1 MSNEEPNLLSRIFL
15 IEQSEWKATVVS
27 FVFVFLLMLSYFI
40 LRPVRDAMASDW
52 TDLEVSF
59 LWNINFVISAV
70 LVAIYGFSVSHI
82 KFKHLVPSVY
92 ACFAA
97 SFIGYYFLASTVSD
111 RTLIDKAF
119 YVWVSVFSLFHVS
132 VFWSLMADTFNHEQ
146 AKRLFAIIAA
156 GASLGAMVGSAVAA
170 FFATRVGVD
179 MLMLIASCGL
189 ILVIPLVFYIY
200 RLKVN
205 DLGNSGLAVD
215 LSQAKLGGHW
225 WHGFKTVFT
234 NPYLISIAIF
244 LVLYTF
250 VGSFIYFEQK
260 NLLAEYSRDERAQ
273 ILGGIDWIV
282 NTLTFG
288 IAFFATSRIVKKFG
302 MPTTLALLPVFVVV
316 ALLILAFA
324 PMLTVLLGL
333 QVARRSGNYAI
344 TRPAREMLFT
354 EVSKED
360 RFKAKPVIDIV
371 LYRGG
376 DAVSSLA
383 FAGLTQGLGLGLVAV
398 SIVGAG
404 IAAVWASV
412 GVWLGRKYEAR
423 LNGHTLDEQTK

>member
-1 MSNEEPNLLSRIFL
+1 MSEKEPNLLNRIFL
-15 IEQSEWKATVVS
+15 IEQSELKATIVS
-27 FVFVFLLMLSYFI
+27 FVFVFLLMLAWFI

-52 TDLEVSF
+52 TDLEVAF

-70 LVAIYGFSVSHI
+70 LVAFYGLAVSHI
-82 KFKHLVPSVY
+82 KFKNLVPSVY

-97 SFIGYYFLASTVSD
+97 SFIAYYFIAGTVSD

-132 VFWSLMADTFNHEQ
+132 VFWSLMADTFNQEQ

-156 GASLGAMVGSAVAA
+156 GASLGAIVGSGVATI
-170 FFATRVGVD
+170 FAKLVGVD

-200 RLKVN
+200 RLKQN
-205 DLGNSGLAVD
+205 DLGNANIVAD
-215 LSQAKLGGHW
+215 LSQVKLGGHW
-225 WHGFKTVFT
+225 WHGFKTLIT
-234 NPYLISIAIF
+234 NPYLISIAVF

-250 VGSFIYFEQK
+250 ISSFIYFEQK
-260 NLLAEYSRDERAQ
+260 NLLADYTRAERTQ

-288 IAFFATSRIVKKFG
+288 IAFFATSRIVRKFG
-302 MPTTLALLPVFVVV
+302 MPTTLALLPVFVVI

-324 PMLTVLLGL
+324 PVLTVLLAL
-333 QVARRSGNYAI
+333 QVARRSGNYAV

-354 EVSKED
+354 EVSQED

-398 SIVGAG
+398 SIVGAS
-404 IAAVWASV
+404 IAAVWAWV
-412 GVWLGRKYEAR
+412 GVWLGRKYDGR
-423 LNGHTLDEQTK
+423 VSHRKKSFL

>member
-1 MSNEEPNLLSRIFL
+1 
-15 IEQSEWKATVVS
+15 
-27 FVFVFLLMLSYFI
+27 
-40 LRPVRDAMASDW
+40 MASDW

-59 LWNINFVISAV
+59 LWSINFFISAA
-70 LVAIYGFSVSHI
+70 LVAIYGLAVSHI
-82 KFKHLVPSVY
+82 RFKLLVPAVY
-92 ACFAA
+92 ACFSA
-97 SFIGYYFLASTVSD
+97 SFIAYYFLAVTVPD

-132 VFWSLMADTFNHEQ
+132 VFWSLMADTFTQEQ

-156 GASLGAMVGSAVAA
+156 GASLGAIVGSGVATL
-170 FFATRVGVD
+170 FAKLVGVD

-189 ILVIPLVFYIY
+189 VSVIPMVFYIY
-200 RLKVN
+200 RLKEN
-205 DLGNSGLAVD
+205 DLGNQGLTVD
-215 LSQAKLGGHW
+215 LSQAKMGGHW
-225 WHGFKTVFT
+225 WQGFKTLLT
-234 NPYLISIAIF
+234 NPYLISIAVF

-250 VGSFIYFEQK
+250 ISSFIYFAQK
-260 NLLAEYSRDERAQ
+260 NMLVDYTRAERTQ

-288 IAFFATSRIVKKFG
+288 IAFFATSRIVRKFG

-324 PMLTVLLGL
+324 PILTVLLAL
-333 QVARRSGNYAI
+333 QVARRSGNYAV

-354 EVSKED
+354 EVSQED

-376 DAVSSLA
+376 DWVSSLA

-398 SIVGAG
+398 SLVGAS
-404 IAAVWASV
+404 IAAVWAWV
-412 GVWLGRKYEAR
+412 GVWLGRKYDGRVSER
-423 LNGHTLDEQTK
+423 ELKSE

>member
-1 MSNEEPNLLSRIFL
+1 
-15 IEQSEWKATVVS
+15 
-27 FVFVFLLMLSYFI
+27 
-40 LRPVRDAMASDW
+40 MASDW

-59 LWNINFVISAV
+59 LWSINFFISAA
-70 LVAIYGFSVSHI
+70 LVAIYGLAVSHI
-82 KFKHLVPSVY
+82 RFKLLVPAVY
-92 ACFAA
+92 ACFSA
-97 SFIGYYFLASTVSD
+97 SFIAYYFLAGAVPD

-132 VFWSLMADTFNHEQ
+132 VFWSLMADTFTQEQ

-156 GASLGAMVGSAVAA
+156 GASLGAIVGSGVATL
-170 FFATRVGVD
+170 FAKLVGVD

-189 ILVIPLVFYIY
+189 VSVIPMVFYIY
-200 RLKVN
+200 RLKEN
-205 DLGNSGLAVD
+205 DLGNQGLTAD
-215 LSQAKLGGHW
+215 LSQAKMGGHW
-225 WHGFKTVFT
+225 WQGFKTLLT
-234 NPYLISIAIF
+234 NPYLISIAVF

-250 VGSFIYFEQK
+250 ISSFIYFAQK
-260 NLLAEYSRDERAQ
+260 NMLVDYTRAERTQ

-288 IAFFATSRIVKKFG
+288 IAFFATSRIVRKFG

-324 PMLTVLLGL
+324 PILTVLLAL
-333 QVARRSGNYAI
+333 QVARRSGNYAV

-354 EVSKED
+354 EVSQED

-376 DAVSSLA
+376 DWVSSLA

-398 SIVGAG
+398 SLVGAS
-404 IAAVWASV
+404 IAAVWAWV
-412 GVWLGRKYEAR
+412 GVWLGRKYDGRVSER
-423 LNGHTLDEQTK
+423 ELKSE

>member
-1 MSNEEPNLLSRIFL
+1 
-15 IEQSEWKATVVS
+15 
-27 FVFVFLLMLSYFI
+27 
-40 LRPVRDAMASDW
+40 MASDW

-59 LWNINFVISAV
+59 LWSINFFISAA
-70 LVAIYGFSVSHI
+70 LVAIYGLAVSHI
-82 KFKHLVPSVY
+82 RFKLLVPAVY
-92 ACFAA
+92 ACFSA
-97 SFIGYYFLASTVSD
+97 SFIAYYFLAVTVPD

-132 VFWSLMADTFNHEQ
+132 VFWSLMADTFTQEQ

-156 GASLGAMVGSAVAA
+156 GASLGAIVGSGVATL
-170 FFATRVGVD
+170 FAKLVGVD

-189 ILVIPLVFYIY
+189 VSVIPMVFYIY
-200 RLKVN
+200 RLKEN
-205 DLGNSGLAVD
+205 DLGNQGLTAD
-215 LSQAKLGGHW
+215 LSQAKMGGHW
-225 WHGFKTVFT
+225 WQGFKTLLT
-234 NPYLISIAIF
+234 NPYLISIAVF

-250 VGSFIYFEQK
+250 ISSFIYFAQK
-260 NLLAEYSRDERAQ
+260 NMLVDYTRAERTQ

-288 IAFFATSRIVKKFG
+288 IAFFATSRIVRKFG

-324 PMLTVLLGL
+324 PILTVLLAL
-333 QVARRSGNYAI
+333 QVARRSGNYAV

-354 EVSKED
+354 EVSQED

-376 DAVSSLA
+376 DWVSSLA

-398 SIVGAG
+398 SLVGAS
-404 IAAVWASV
+404 IAAVWAWV
-412 GVWLGRKYEAR
+412 GVWLGRKYDGRVSER
-423 LNGHTLDEQTK
+423 ELKSE

>member
-1 MSNEEPNLLSRIFL
+1 MNEQQPSLLNRIFL
-15 IEQSEWKATVVS
+15 IEQSEWKATAVS

-52 TDLEVSF
+52 SDLEVSF
-59 LWNINFVISAV
+59 LWNINFFISAI
-70 LVAIYGFSVSHI
+70 LVAVYGLAVSRI
-82 KFKHLVPSVY
+82 KFKILVPSVY
-92 ACFAA
+92 ACFAV
-97 SFIGYYFLASTVSD
+97 SFISYYFLAGTLDD

-119 YVWVSVFSLFHVS
+119 YVWVSVFALFHVS
-132 VFWSLMADTFNHEQ
+132 VFWSLMADTFNQEQ

-156 GASLGAMVGSAVAA
+156 GASLGAIIGSGVATA
-170 FFATRVGVD
+170 FAKKVGVD
-179 MLMLIASCGL
+179 MLMLVASCGL

-200 RLKVN
+200 RLK
-205 DLGNSGLAVD
+205 DHELGNTDVMAD
-215 LSQAKLGGHW
+215 LSQIKLGGHW
-225 WHGFKTVFT
+225 WHGFKTVLT
-234 NPYLISIAIF
+234 NPYLLSIAVF

-260 NLLAEYSRDERAQ
+260 NLLADYTRAERTQ

-288 IAFFATSRIVKKFG
+288 IAFFATSRIVRKFG
-302 MPTTLALLPVFVVV
+302 MPTTLALLPVFVVL

-324 PMLTVLLGL
+324 PVLTVLLAL

-354 EVSKED
+354 EVSQED
-360 RFKAKPVIDIV
+360 RYKAKPVIDIV

-398 SIVGAG
+398 SLVGAG
-404 IAAVWASV
+404 IAAVWAWV
-412 GVWLGRKYEAR
+412 GVWLGRKYDGRVSESNSNI
-423 LNGHTLDEQTK
+423 LSE

>member
-1 MSNEEPNLLSRIFL
+1 MAEKEPNLISRIFL
-15 IEQSEWKATVVS
+15 IENTEWKATAVS
-27 FVFVFLLMLSYFI
+27 FLFVFILMLSYFI

-52 TDLEVSF
+52 SDLEVSF
-59 LWNINFVISAV
+59 LWNINFFISAI
-70 LVAIYGFSVSHI
+70 LVAIYGLAVSRI
-82 KFKHLVPSVY
+82 KFKILVPSVY

-97 SFIGYYFLASTVSD
+97 SFISYYFLAGTVSD
-111 RTLIDKAF
+111 RTTIDKAF

-132 VFWSLMADTFNHEQ
+132 VFWSLMADTFTQEQ

-156 GASLGAMVGSAVAA
+156 GASLGAILGSAVAA
-170 FFATRVGVD
+170 AFAKRVGVD
-179 MLMLIASCGL
+179 MLMLVASCGL
-189 ILVIPLVFYIY
+189 VFVIPLVFYIY
-200 RLKVN
+200 RLKQHE
-205 DLGNSGLAVD
+205 LGNTGVSAD

-225 WHGFKTVFT
+225 WQGFKTVLT
-234 NPYLISIAIF
+234 NPYLMSIAVF

-250 VGSFIYFEQK
+250 IGSFVYFEQK
-260 NLLAEYSRDERAQ
+260 NLLAEYTREERTQ
-273 ILGGIDWIV
+273 ILGGIDWLV

-288 IAFFATSRIVKKFG
+288 IAFFATSRIVRKFG

-324 PMLTVLLGL
+324 PVLTVLLAL

-354 EVSKED
+354 EVSQED

-383 FAGLTQGLGLGLVAV
+383 FAGLTQGLGLGLAAV

-404 IAAVWASV
+404 IAAVWAWV
-412 GVWLGRKYEAR
+412 GVWLGRKYDGKVRESEDN
-423 LNGHTLDEQTK
+423 L